1 MFAFEYSKPH
11 LDIRQKE
18 LGLNFMASMLTPVE
32 GRLREVICEVAYS
45 NKIRV
50 NLTNAKE
57 MMAELNMY
65 TIDVAELGTDTEEEG
80 NEAAAE
86 REFNKLLLSGGL
98 DSNKDDDAAKNAD
111 VLEEVMKEV
120 TGRERDAERRKIYDE
135 EMQIKDFEL
144 DPETQQCLV
153 DFPTKPYAD
162 IDEIE
167 AADQIPNQNLVPI
180 NYYDNEDGF
189 WDEWIR
195 QKQERQVEAGFL
207 TARTW
212 FKH

>member
-1 MFAFEYSKPH
+1 
-11 LDIRQKE
+11 
-18 LGLNFMASMLTPVE
+18 MASLLTPVE
-32 GRLREVICEVAYS
+32 GRLRSVICEVAYS

-57 MMAELNMY
+57 MMSELNMY
-65 TIDVAELGTDTEEEG
+65 TIDVAELGTDTEDEG
-80 NEAAAE
+80 DEAANEKA
-86 REFNKLLLSGGL
+86 FNKLLLSGGL
-98 DSNKDDDAAKNAD
+98 DGNKDEDAAEKAD
-111 VLEEVMKEV
+111 MLEQVMKEV
-120 TGRERDAERRKIYDE
+120 TGKDREAERRKIYEE

-167 AADQIPNQNLVPI
+167 AADDIANSNLVPI

-189 WDEWIR
+189 WDEWIAS
-195 QKQERQVEAGFL
+195 KQQRKVEAGFL
-207 TARTW
+207 TARKW